1 MTLQLAHSLG
11 ITVDRGHR
19 ALASVNFPGNG
30 SPLRE
35 DRLRFHLLTYHQDLH
50 LNVKYWFVAVFDVVH
65 DSFLGHLVAS
75 HSPSHRL

>member
-11 ITVDRGHR
+11 VAVDRGHR
-19 ALASVNFPGNG
+19 AFASVNFPGNG

-35 DRLRFHLLTYHQDLH
+35 DRLSLHLLTNHQDLH
-50 LNVKYWFVAVFDVVH
+50 LNVEYWLIAVFDVVH

-75 HSPSHRL
+75 LGPSH